1 MQGCRPPPDED
12 RPPPAEPHSNSVREQ
27 HPRLTGN
34 RPSRSREGRS
44 PAPAADLHH
53 VHLFASD
60 VDATIAWWREKLGAE
75 VVFDGDF
82 GGARNVFLRVG
93 AGRLHLYD
101 QPPRGMPGGAW
112 HHVGIR
118 TDDLPALHRR
128 LVAEGVPFRSGV
140 REFGSWR
147 YVMCAAP
154 DDVLLE
160 LFQID
165 TEKMPPALA
174 RYFALEARS

>member
-1 MQGCRPPPDED
+1 MPRDRQPDGE
-12 RPPPAEPHSNSVREQ
+12 PPPAAH
-27 HPRLTGN
+27 
-34 RPSRSREGRS
+34 
-44 PAPAADLHH
+44 LHH
-53 VHLFASD
+53 VHVFASD
-60 VDATIAWWREKLGAE
+60 VEATVAWWREKLGAE

-93 AGRLHLYD
+93 TGRLHVYD
-101 QPPRGMPGGAW
+101 QPPRGAPGGAW

-118 TDDLPALHRR
+118 TDDLPALYRH

-154 DDVLLE
+154 DGVLLE
-160 LFQID
+160 LFEID
-165 TEKMPPALA
+165 TAKMPPALA